1 MDSCSESRSGLQE
14 LIKKYRTLF
23 RIPEN
28 VNHYSDEDY
37 RLAERKFLKYL
48 LEKRSPQVERN
59 R

>member
-14 LIKKYRTLF
+14 LLKKYRTIF

-28 VNHYSDEDY
+28 LNYYSEEDF

-48 LEKRSPQVERN
+48 LEENSPRIERDL
-59 R
+59 